1 MTMTVISDTV
11 QGPDHDCG
19 GDHRSKLGCYGVYVE
34 PSFPNRSIQCAFF
47 CSSGSSRSR
56 GCVIRNFIVSSKV
69 QVNQARG
76 QDTCR
81 SLPRP
86 RIFSK
91 EICFSTRENNNNHE
105 FP

>member
-47 CSSGSSRSR
+47 L
-56 GCVIRNFIVSSKV
+56 F
-69 QVNQARG
+69 
-76 QDTCR
+76 
-81 SLPRP
+81 
-86 RIFSK
+86 F
-91 EICFSTRENNNNHE
+91 REQ
-105 FP
+105 